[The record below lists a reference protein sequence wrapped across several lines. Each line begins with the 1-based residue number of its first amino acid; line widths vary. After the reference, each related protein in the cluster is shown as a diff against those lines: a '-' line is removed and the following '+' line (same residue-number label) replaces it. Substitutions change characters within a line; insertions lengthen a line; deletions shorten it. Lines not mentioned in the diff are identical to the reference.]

1 MKKLLLLLL
10 CVPLIGFG
18 QECKFLKNE
27 VDDMT
32 GEKTIITNGTLLC
45 NKLFEPSLSIQPIS
59 INNSYYFAF
68 SNRRMGEF
76 NISQGNKVIIK
87 LENDEL
93 ITLIV
98 KSSVSKLLLRSEV
111 DKTMDQYDANFEA
124 DISLEQLT
132 KLSKSKIQKIRIYY
146 DEGAENLRA
155 GMYYWEKDNF
165 NVKKTDK
172 FLKLINCLL
181 EESKQ

>member
-59 INNSYYFAF
+59 INNSFHFAL
-68 SNRRMGEF
+68 SISRMGNF

-87 LENDEL
+87 LENDDL

-98 KSSVSKLLLRSEV
+98 KSGNPLGSAVCFGNKEFV
-111 DKTMDQYDANFEA
+111 
-124 DISLEQLT
+124 
-132 KLSKSKIQKIRIYY
+132 
-146 DEGAENLRA
+146 
-155 GMYYWEKDNF
+155 
-165 NVKKTDK
+165 
-172 FLKLINCLL
+172 
-181 EESKQ
+181 